1 MLKASFF
8 RGLRSF
14 AVFKAPISCTVASTE
29 NKMRYK
35 KNYKTA
41 SQFGAQHLPS
51 IICDFHSL
59 ESVCF
64 PLTVKGDCVIMLH
77 STQVDKL
84 TICFTKSDKQSIHP

>member
-1 MLKASFF
+1 MYCGFH
-8 RGLRSF
+8 REQDE
-14 AVFKAPISCTVASTE
+14 IQ
-29 NKMRYK
+29 

-64 PLTVKGDCVIMLH
+64 PLTVKGTVLECYIVLDIL
-77 STQVDKL
+77 
-84 TICFTKSDKQSIHP
+84 IPR

>member
-1 MLKASFF
+1 MYCGFH
-8 RGLRSF
+8 REQDE
-14 AVFKAPISCTVASTE
+14 IQ
-29 NKMRYK
+29 

-64 PLTVKGDCVIMLH
+64 PLTVKGDCVRMLH
-77 STQVDKL
+77 SRQVDKL